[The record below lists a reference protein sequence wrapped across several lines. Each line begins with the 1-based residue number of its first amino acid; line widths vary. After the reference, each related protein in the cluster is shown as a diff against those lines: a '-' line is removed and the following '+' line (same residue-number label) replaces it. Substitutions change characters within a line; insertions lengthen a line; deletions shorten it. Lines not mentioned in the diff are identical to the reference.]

1 MELGLAG
8 KVALVT
14 GSSRG
19 IGRGIAVALAQ
30 EGCDLVLT
38 GTDAAALKDAAAAV
52 TKHGRKAET
61 VAIDLRKDEA
71 PTALTDAAK
80 RAYGRLDILVNNAG
94 TTKRGDFLTLT
105 DADWTEGYALKFFA
119 HVRLSRT
126 AWPLLKASGGSLVS
140 IGGTSGR
147 VPTAGFTIGSSVN
160 AAVAAFSK
168 ALADLGKTDG
178 VQVNCIHPSYVDTE
192 RFARRVKADMER
204 TGKSEAEV
212 REWHRAGHRH
222 HPARHHRRRRQ
233 SRRLHR
239 VAARALAARRHRRSR
254 RRRGEGVLV
263 CLLVRNGSIHRS
275 FPRKR
280 ESSLELD

>member
-1 MELGLAG
+1 MELGLAD

-38 GTDAAALKDAAAAV
+38 GTDEAALKEAAAAV
-52 TKHGRKAET
+52 TAHGRKAKT
-61 VAIDLRKDEA
+61 VAIDLRQDTA
-71 PTALTDAAK
+71 PAALTDAATS
-80 RAYGRLDILVNNAG
+80 AYGRLDILVNNAG

-105 DADWTEGYALKFFA
+105 DADWTDGYALKFFA
-119 HVRLSRT
+119 HVRLARA

-212 REWHRAGHRH
+212 REWHRRDIGTT
-222 HPARHHRRRRQ
+222 
-233 SRRLHR
+233 RLGTTDD
-239 VAARALAARRHRRSR
+239 VANLVAFIVSP
-254 RRRGEGVLV
+254 RGRWLHGATVD
-263 CLLVRNGSIHRS
+263 
-275 FPRKR
+275 
-280 ESSLELD
+280 LDGGEVKAF

>member
-1 MELGLAG
+1 MELGLEG

-19 IGRGIAVALAQ
+19 IGRGIAAMLAQ
-30 EGCDLVLT
+30 EGCDLILT
-38 GTDAAALKDAAAAV
+38 GTDEKALNDAASAV
-52 TKHGRKAET
+52 VAHGRKAKT
-61 VAIDLRKDEA
+61 VALDLRKDDA
-71 PTALTDAAK
+71 PAALIDATTS
-80 RAYGRLDILVNNAG
+80 AYGRLDILVNNAG

-105 DADWTEGYALKFFA
+105 DADWADGYALKLFA
-119 HVRLSRT
+119 HVRLARA

-160 AAVAAFSK
+160 AAVAAFTK
-168 ALADLGKTDG
+168 ALADRGKTEG

-212 REWHRAGHRH
+212 REWHRADIGII
-222 HPARHHRRRRQ
+222 
-233 SRRLHR
+233 RLGTTDD
-239 VAARALAARRHRRSR
+239 VASLVAFIVSP
-254 RRRGEGVLV
+254 RGRWLHGATVD
-263 CLLVRNGSIHRS
+263 
-275 FPRKR
+275 
-280 ESSLELD
+280 LDGGEVKAF

>member
-38 GTDAAALKDAAAAV
+38 GTDQKALAEAAAAV
-52 TKHGRKAET
+52 TAHGRKAKT
-61 VAIDLRKDEA
+61 VAIDLRQETA
-71 PTALTDAAK
+71 PAALLDAATS
-80 RAYGRLDILVNNAG
+80 AYGRLDILINNAG

-105 DADWTEGYALKFFA
+105 DADWAEGYALKFFA
-119 HVRLSRT
+119 HVRLARA

-212 REWHRAGHRH
+212 REWHRADIGTI
-222 HPARHHRRRRQ
+222 
-233 SRRLHR
+233 RLGTTDD
-239 VAARALAARRHRRSR
+239 VANLVAFIVSP
-254 RRRGEGVLV
+254 RGRWLHGATVD
-263 CLLVRNGSIHRS
+263 
-275 FPRKR
+275 
-280 ESSLELD
+280 LDGGEVKAF

>member
-38 GTDAAALKDAAAAV
+38 GTDQKALAEAAAAV
-52 TKHGRKAET
+52 TAHGRKAKT
-61 VAIDLRKDEA
+61 VAIDLRQETA
-71 PTALTDAAK
+71 PAALTDAVK
-80 RAYGRLDILVNNAG
+80 SAYGRLDILVNNAG
-94 TTKRGDFLTLT
+94 TTRRGDFMTLT
-105 DADWTEGYALKFFA
+105 DADWAEGYALKFFA
-119 HVRLSRT
+119 HVRLSRA

-212 REWHRAGHRH
+212 REWHRADIGTI
-222 HPARHHRRRRQ
+222 
-233 SRRLHR
+233 RLGTTDD
-239 VAARALAARRHRRSR
+239 VANLVAFIVSP
-254 RRRGEGVLV
+254 RGRWLHGATVD
-263 CLLVRNGSIHRS
+263 
-275 FPRKR
+275 
-280 ESSLELD
+280 LDGGEVKAF